1 MLTFEYY
8 RAFPV
13 VSFVVKKNYTISK
26 SKHLFSKLNS
36 TKKAQP
42 RNEIQIVPL

>member
-1 MLTFEYY
+1 MITFEYY

-26 SKHLFSKLNS
+26 SKQLFSKLNS
-36 TKKAQP
+36 TKK
-42 RNEIQIVPL
+42 NTTKK